1 MVILALRVDKVTE
14 IALLVP
20 LAAEYRAGVVVTG
33 LTHHIDE
40 MTALHL
46 VDYLPDVLDRA
57 GDRDRAVDVLPGVES
72 LLHHLRVKVALREYR
87 DTVEILAFQHLV
99 KRCEAALYTVLLPR
113 FRDALREKVTDRDLL
128 NVRVHSEELYE
139 VARESAETDHAYMY
153 FSVH

>member
-1 MVILALRVDKVTE
+1 
-14 IALLVP
+14 
-20 LAAEYRAGVVVTG
+20 
-33 LTHHIDE
+33 

-113 FRDALREKVTDRDLL
+113 FRDTLREKVTDRDLL